1 MNSLERRVARLEQGH
16 GEDARWAWAGP
27 CQYTLEDLVKA
38 KERVRNYCILHDIRE
53 PEPIEWPPEAAGWGL
68 VEKLEYAREW
78 RLEHE

>member
-38 KERVRNYCILHDIRE
+38 KARAQNYDALHGLKE
-53 PEPIEWPPEAAGWGL
+53 SIEWPPESAGWGL
-68 VEKLEYAREW
+68 VEKLEYARKW
-78 RLEHE
+78 RAGA